1 MLEPPYL
8 AATMAIALIG
18 TGLLGGAIAQRLLQ
32 QGHDLHLWNRDPS
45 KLKPLVALGGIAAS
59 SPLEAVNQ
67 ADWVV
72 TVLSDGAVT
81 RQILLDQIG
90 AGLRGKRVLQIG
102 TIGAEQSRDLARA
115 LARLPAEL
123 LETPVLG
130 SRPEALAG
138 TLQIMAGGPKNL
150 FQEALPLLQDL
161 GPEPRWMGEVGSG
174 LETKLALNQLIAS
187 LTHAFSL
194 SLHVVQ
200 GSGVDPEAF
209 MAILR
214 SSALYAP
221 TFDKKLP
228 KLLSG
233 DFTNP
238 NFPLAHLRKDLLLF
252 LETAQ
257 AQGLHSEGLAGLVH
271 LLERAQGNAI
281 DLLDYSALHQLT
293 GSDGRPS
300 QVPNP

>member
-1 MLEPPYL
+1 
-8 AATMAIALIG
+8 MAIALIG
-18 TGLLGGAIAQRLLQ
+18 TGLLGGAIAQRLLH
-32 QGHDLHLWNRDPS
+32 QGHALHLWNRDPS

-59 SPLEAVNQ
+59 SALEAVNQ
-67 ADWVV
+67 ADWVI
-72 TVLSDGAVT
+72 TVLSDGRVT
-81 RQILLDQIG
+81 RQILLDHVG
-90 AGLRGKRVLQIG
+90 DGLRGKRVLQIG
-102 TIGAEQSRDLARA
+102 TIGAEQSRDLARD
-115 LARLPAEL
+115 LAQLPAEF
-123 LETPVLG
+123 LESPVLG

-138 TLQIMAGGPKNL
+138 SLQIMAGGPKNL
-150 FQEALPLLQDL
+150 FQEALPLLHDL
-161 GPEPRWMGEVGSG
+161 GPSPRWMGEVGSG

-214 SSALYAP
+214 GSALYAP

-252 LETAQ
+252 LETAHTH
-257 AQGLHSEGLAGLVH
+257 GLQTEGLAGLVQ
-271 LLERAQGNAI
+271 LMERAQGSAT
-281 DLLDYSALHQLT
+281 DRLDYSALHQLT
-293 GSDGRPS
+293 GSHGSPS
-300 QVPNP
+300 QAPHP

>member
-1 MLEPPYL
+1 MLEPSFF
-8 AATMAIALIG
+8 AATMAIALLG
-18 TGLLGGAIAQRLLQ
+18 TGLLGGAIAQRLLH
-32 QGHDLHLWNRDPS
+32 QGHDLHLWNRDRS

-59 SPLEAVNQ
+59 SPLEAANQ
-67 ADWVV
+67 ADWVI

-81 RQILLDQIG
+81 RQVLLDQIG

-102 TIGAEQSRDLARA
+102 TIGVEQSRVLAHDLAG
-115 LARLPAEL
+115 LAAEL
-123 LETPVLG
+123 LEAPVLG

-138 TLQIMAGGPKNL
+138 ALQIMAGGPKDL

-161 GPEPRWMGEVGSG
+161 GPEPRWMGDVGSG

-233 DFTNP
+233 DFSNP

-257 AQGLHSEGLAGLVH
+257 AQGLQSEGLAGLVH
-271 LLERAQGNAI
+271 LLERAEGNAI

-300 QVPNP
+300 PGPNP